1 VEDLISSTAARARR
15 ERASVESHA
24 SWVVAIAI
32 LFILSVAFGAPYLA
46 VVALKPIAAELGS
59 ERSVPALAS
68 ALAWLGCAV
77 GGLAM
82 GRIADRI
89 GMRWTALFGAV
100 MIAAGLA
107 LAASGGVWRLWIGYG
122 ILVGLL
128 GLAGLNAP
136 AYVYISRWFDRRR
149 GTALALISSGL
160 YLAGAVWPEIFQ
172 LAIDRFGWRQT
183 MTYFAI
189 LVIILIVPTA
199 AIFLGWPPETPAFGA
214 AGAGPRSGERVL
226 GWPPGVVVAL
236 LSLAAI
242 CCCMT
247 MAMPQ
252 AHLVAFCSDLGIAST
267 HGAAMLSLLLASAF
281 FSRQLWGWIADRIG
295 GLGTVLAG
303 SACQAAAM
311 TAFLLTQDEIG
322 LFTVAAFFGFGFSGI
337 VPAYVLAIRE
347 LFPAAEAGWRI
358 PTLLLCSGSG
368 MAAGSWLAGA
378 LYDYFGFYAPA
389 FAAGVGINL
398 VNLALVG
405 TLVYRQQSIQPAP
418 SLVR

>member
-1 VEDLISSTAARARR
+1 MEELIHSTAALARR
-15 ERASVESHA
+15 ERSSVESPA
-24 SWVVAIAI
+24 SWIVAVAV
-32 LFILSVAFGAPYLA
+32 LFILAVAFGAPYLA

-59 ERSVPALAS
+59 ERSVPALAT
-68 ALAWLGCAV
+68 ALAWLGSAV

-100 MIAAGLA
+100 MIAAGLV
-107 LAASGGVWRLWIGYG
+107 LAASGGVWPLWIGYG
-122 ILVGLL
+122 VLVGLL
-128 GLAGLNAP
+128 GLAGLSAP

-172 LAIDRFGWRQT
+172 HAIDRFGWRQT
-183 MTYFAI
+183 MIYFAI
-189 LVIILIVPTA
+189 LVVVLIVPTA
-199 AIFLGWPPETPAFGA
+199 AIFLGWPPEAPELGIADP
-214 AGAGPRSGERVL
+214 GPRRGERVL
-226 GWPPGVVVAL
+226 GWPPAAVLAL
-236 LSLAAI
+236 LSAAAF

-252 AHLVAFCSDLGIAST
+252 AHLVAFCSDLGIAPT
-267 HGAAMLSLLLASAF
+267 HGAAMLSLLLACAF
-281 FSRQLWGWIADRIG
+281 FARQLWGWIADRIG
-295 GLGTVLAG
+295 GLCTVLAA
-303 SACQAAAM
+303 SACMATAM

-322 LFTVAAFFGFGFSGI
+322 LFTVAAFFGLGFSGI

-368 MAAGSWLAGA
+368 MAAGSWFAGV

-389 FAAGVGINL
+389 FAAGVGVNL

-418 SLVR
+418 SLAR